1 MGKEASNLT
10 EYLLAGG
17 IAGMVARTAI
27 APIERV
33 KIMFQVSRGT
43 QYHGGYMQFL
53 PQIVQ
58 KEGWCNCSSFRNL
71 ETSTAVNEMLPNDFF
86 PDTGPLSFWKGNTAA
101 VVRVVPYMS
110 ITFLGFEEYRIL
122 INKRFNK
129 YVANQLAFAGVS

>member
-1 MGKEASNLT
+1 MGKEGKNLT

-53 PQIVQ
+53 PQIAQ
-58 KEGWCNCSSFRNL
+58 KEGSWHVYLSLLYLCVISMSAHYL
-71 ETSTAVNEMLPNDFF
+71 ERMCWFKF
-86 PDTGPLSFWKGNTAA
+86 
-101 VVRVVPYMS
+101 
-110 ITFLGFEEYRIL
+110 
-122 INKRFNK
+122 
-129 YVANQLAFAGVS
+129 